1 MIAGSYVTK
10 GKIQRNAKV
19 RVVRDGIIIA
29 DDTIAS
35 LQRFEDAVKEV
46 AEGYECGI
54 GLEKFNDIKEGDI
67 FEVYDIEEYRD

>member
-35 LQRFEDAVKEV
+35 LQRFKDAVKEV